1 MIGLTSRRGWT
12 CLPLMKRCLQ
22 WLVLTVGVC
31 ALPSCGLPGAL
42 GRTAGN
48 TVSSVS
54 GLVGAAAGH

>member
-1 MIGLTSRRGWT
+1 MIGLTRRSGWT
-12 CLPLMKRCLQ
+12 CLAFMKRCLQ
-22 WLVLTVGVC
+22 WLALTVVVC

-54 GLVGAAAGH
+54 GLMGAAAGH